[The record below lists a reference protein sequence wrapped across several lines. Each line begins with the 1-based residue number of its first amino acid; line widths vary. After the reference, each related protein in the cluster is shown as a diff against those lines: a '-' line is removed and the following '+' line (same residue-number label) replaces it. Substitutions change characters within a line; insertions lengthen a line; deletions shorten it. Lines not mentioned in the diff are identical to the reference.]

1 MKILTLR
8 LKNLNSLKG
17 EWRIDFTQAPFAG
30 NGLFAITGATGA
42 GKSTL
47 LDAICLAL
55 YHETPRLKTISASAN
70 DLMTRHTADCLAE
83 VEFEVKGQVY
93 RAFWSQR
100 RARDRVDGALQAPKV
115 ELARGDG
122 SILSSQTR
130 DKLEQTAAITGL
142 DFDRFTKSM
151 LLAQGGFAAF
161 LQANANERA
170 GLLEE
175 LTGTEIYGLIS
186 QKVFERARDA
196 RQRLDQL
203 KAQAD
208 GVELLTPEARDAL
221 QAQADSLVTE
231 QATLQADY
239 LRTQA
244 QHQWQQQL
252 AQATQTLQAARTG
265 CADAAQALEQAAP
278 ELESLAHD
286 DPAQALQPLHQAW
299 QRSTAACDD
308 SRQQLQQ
315 LREHEQ
321 QTQARLLLQHRHAQ
335 ALSARLAQAAQDTL
349 ARQQAE
355 HQTLEQFCTHH
366 AAHALLG
373 ERLGSWRQQFKLR
386 ASQQQQAA
394 HQQQA
399 LRKLDAEQARTA
411 QSVEAGAAQ
420 VQAATDAQ
428 ARASA
433 ALQHAQDEQAQR
445 LQGSG
450 GMAELR
456 AREQAEQ
463 DRLHLWRQAET
474 QAAQRRELARQ
485 QQTLARELREGTALA
500 QQQTDTWQALRT
512 RYVDVRE
519 QVRDKQ
525 KLLAQ
530 EQRIQSLSEHR
541 HALQPGQPCPLCG
554 AHEHPAVAAYEA
566 LDASATEAALRR
578 KQDELDA
585 LQTQGETARATLA
598 ATTAAQAV
606 RQRQADELEQ
616 DIARWHDTW
625 NDTWQGLTQPLQLA
639 PDSWQQAD
647 TLAASAQACARQL
660 DTLKRAVQAA
670 EQGEQAVQQAK
681 DAAQHSR
688 QTLQTA
694 QGQLALQQQAL
705 ADHSARREELQQS
718 IAGLQAE
725 AQALNAQLQASLG
738 EADHTLPDDAQPWL
752 EAREA
757 EWQHW
762 QQARHDLQQL
772 AQSMALQRKECEAA
786 EADAQRWKKQ
796 SETQW
801 EAQCEV
807 QRTAQHHPVDTAVAE
822 PPSLPMPPLEQ
833 LPQAL
838 AECASDIA
846 ALTRQQDA
854 LQGQQ
859 QQAQATLA
867 RLREEAAQAESAWQ
881 AALSTSPFADE
892 PAYLQALLPAPERQ
906 RLVALRQQLQAAQQ
920 RAATLLEA
928 AQREHAQL
936 QAQAL
941 TEAAPEEIQARL
953 QTLEERRNALSEQL
967 GGVRTQLADDQRR
980 RQGQQ
985 ALFERIAAQAS
996 DSELWQHL
1004 DGLIGS
1010 AKGDKYRRFAQG
1022 LTLDHL
1028 LHLANLHLSRL
1039 HGRYL
1044 LRRKPEG
1051 ELELDIVDSWQGDTP
1066 RDTRT
1071 LSGGEAFLVSLALA
1085 LALSDLVSHKTSI
1098 DSLFLD
1104 EGFGTLDADTLEIA
1118 LTALDRLNDSGK
1130 MIGIISHVEALKERI
1145 AVQVRVEKG
1154 GGVGHSRLVVSS

>member
-142 DFDRFTKSM
+142 DFQRFTKSM

-161 LQANANERA
+161 LEANANDRA
-170 GLLEE
+170 ALLEE

-239 LRTQA
+239 LRAQA

-252 AQATQTLQAARTG
+252 AQATQTLQSARTG
-265 CADAAQALEQAAP
+265 CADAAQALEQATP
-278 ELESLAHD
+278 ELERLAND
-286 DPAQALQPLHQAW
+286 EPAQALQPLHQAW

-321 QTQARLLLQHRHAQ
+321 QTQTRLLLQHRHAQ

-399 LRKLDAEQARTA
+399 LRKLDAEQARMA

-450 GMAELR
+450 GMTELR

-485 QQTLARELREGTALA
+485 QAALEQELRDGEA
-500 QQQTDTWQALRT
+500 QARAQDTSLQALRQQ
-512 RYVDVRE
+512 YKSVKE
-519 QVRDKQ
+519 QVADKQ
-525 KLLAQ
+525 TLLLQ

-554 AHEHPAVAAYEA
+554 AQEHPAVAAYEA

-578 KQDELDA
+578 KQEELDA

-598 ATTAAQAV
+598 ATTAAQAA

-625 NDTWQGLTQPLQLA
+625 NDTWQGLMHPLQLA

-688 QTLQTA
+688 QSLQTA

-738 EADHTLPDDAQPWL
+738 EAGHTLPDDAQPWL

-796 SETQW
+796 SET
-801 EAQCEV
+801 QCEV

-867 RLREEAAQAESAWQ
+867 RLREEAGQAESAWQ
-881 AALSTSPFADE
+881 AALAASPFADE

-1028 LHLANLHLSRL
+1028 LHLANLHLARL

-1118 LTALDRLNDSGK
+1118 LDALDRLNDSGK

>member
-55 YHETPRLKTISASAN
+55 YHQTPRLNNISASAN

-100 RARDRVDGALQAPKV
+100 RARDRIDGALQAPKV

-142 DFDRFTKSM
+142 DFERFTKSM

-231 QATLQADY
+231 QATLQTDY

-265 CADAAQALEQAAP
+265 CADASQALEQAAP
-278 ELESLAHD
+278 ELERLARD
-286 DPAQALQPLHQAW
+286 EPAQALQPLYQAW

-315 LREHEQ
+315 LSEHEQ
-321 QTQARLLLQHRHAQ
+321 QTQARLLQQHRQAQ

-355 HQTLEQFCTHH
+355 HQTLEQFCTLH

-386 ASQQQQAA
+386 ASQQQQASN
-394 HQQQA
+394 QQQA
-399 LRKLDAEQARTA
+399 LRKLDAEQARMA
-411 QSVEAGAAQ
+411 QSAEAGAAQ
-420 VQAATDAQ
+420 VQATTDAQ

-433 ALQHAQDEQAQR
+433 ALRHAQDEQAQR

-485 QQTLARELREGTALA
+485 QAALEQQLRDGEAQARA
-500 QQQTDTWQALRT
+500 QDMSLQALRQQ
-512 RYVDVRE
+512 YKSVKE
-519 QVRDKQ
+519 QVADKQ
-525 KLLAQ
+525 TLLLQ

-541 HALQPGQPCPLCG
+541 QALQPGQPCPLCG

-578 KQDELDA
+578 KQEELDA

-598 ATTAAQAV
+598 ATMAAQAA

-616 DIARWHDTW
+616 DIARWHSTW
-625 NDTWQGLTQPLQLA
+625 HSLTHPLQLA
-639 PDSWQQAD
+639 PDSWQLAD

-660 DTLKRAVQAA
+660 DTLKRTVLAA

-688 QTLQTA
+688 QSLQTA

-705 ADHSARREELQQS
+705 ADHSARREELRQS
-718 IAGLQAE
+718 IADLQAE
-725 AQALNAQLQASLG
+725 AQALNAQLQTSLG
-738 EADHTLPDDAQPWL
+738 EAGHTLPDDAQPWL

-762 QQARHDLQQL
+762 QQARHNLQQL

-786 EADAQRWKKQ
+786 QADAQRWN
-796 SETQW
+796 TQW
-801 EAQCEV
+801 EV
-807 QRTAQHHPVDTAVAE
+807 QRTAQRHPADTAVPE
-822 PPSLPMPPLEQ
+822 PPSLPLPPVEQ

-838 AECASDIA
+838 SGCASDIA

-859 QQAQATLA
+859 QQAQAALA
-867 RLREEAAQAESAWQ
+867 RQREEAAQAESAWQ
-881 AALSTSPFADE
+881 AALAASPFADE

-920 RAATLLEA
+920 RAAALLEA
-928 AQREHAQL
+928 AQSKHAQL
-936 QAQAL
+936 QDQAL
-941 TEAAPEEIQARL
+941 TDLPHEDVQARL
-953 QTLEERRNALSEQL
+953 QTLEDRRNALSEQL
-967 GGVRTQLADDQRR
+967 GGARTQLAEDKRR

-985 ALFERIAAQAS
+985 ALFERIATQAS
-996 DSELWQHL
+996 DSDLWQRL

-1028 LHLANLHLSRL
+1028 LHLANLHLARL

-1051 ELELDIVDSWQGDTP
+1051 ELELDIVDSWQGDTS

-1118 LTALDRLNDSGK
+1118 LNALDRLNDSGK

>member
-55 YHETPRLKTISASAN
+55 YHQTPRLNNISASAN

-100 RARDRVDGALQAPKV
+100 RARDRLDGALQAPKV

-142 DFDRFTKSM
+142 DFERFTKSM

-161 LQANANERA
+161 LEANANVRA

-244 QHQWQQQL
+244 QQQWQQQL

-278 ELESLAHD
+278 ELERLAHD
-286 DPAQALQPLHQAW
+286 EPAQALQPLHQAW
-299 QRSTAACDD
+299 QRNTAACDD

-394 HQQQA
+394 NQQQA
-399 LRKLDAEQARTA
+399 LRKLDAEQARMA
-411 QSVEAGAAQ
+411 QSAEAGAAQ

-450 GMAELR
+450 GMTELR

-512 RYVDVRE
+512 RYIDVRE

-585 LQTQGETARATLA
+585 LQSQGETARATLA
-598 ATTAAQAV
+598 ATTAAQAA

-616 DIARWHDTW
+616 DIARWHGTW
-625 NDTWQGLTQPLQLA
+625 HDTWQGLTQPLQLA

-688 QTLQTA
+688 QSLQTA

-718 IAGLQAE
+718 IASLQAE

-738 EADHTLPDDAQPWL
+738 EAGHTLPDDAQPWL

-772 AQSMALQRKECEAA
+772 SQSMALQRKECEAA
-786 EADAQRWKKQ
+786 EADAQRWNKQ
-796 SETQW
+796 WETQW
-801 EAQCEV
+801 EAQWEE
-807 QRTAQHHPVDTAVAE
+807 QRTVQPHPADTAVAE
-822 PPSLPMPPLEQ
+822 PPSPPLPPVEQ

-867 RLREEAAQAESAWQ
+867 RQREEAAQAESAWQ
-881 AALSTSPFADE
+881 AALAASPFADE
-892 PAYLQALLPAPERQ
+892 PAFLQALLPAPERQ
-906 RLVALRQQLQAAQQ
+906 RLAALRQQLQAAQQ

-941 TEAAPEEIQARL
+941 TDLAPEAIQALL
-953 QTLEERRNALSEQL
+953 QTLQERHTALSEQL
-967 GGVRTQLADDQRR
+967 GGARAQLADDQRR

-985 ALFERIAAQAS
+985 ALFEHIAAQAS
-996 DSELWQHL
+996 DSDLWQHL

-1028 LHLANLHLSRL
+1028 LHLANLHLARL

-1118 LTALDRLNDSGK
+1118 LDALDRLNDSGK